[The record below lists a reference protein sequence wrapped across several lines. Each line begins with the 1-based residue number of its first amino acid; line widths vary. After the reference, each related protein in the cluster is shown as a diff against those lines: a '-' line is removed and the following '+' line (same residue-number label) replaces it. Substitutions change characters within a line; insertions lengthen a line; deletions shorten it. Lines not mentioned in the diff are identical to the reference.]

1 MLYLGRKTATTPTV
15 LEWSERFSELHD
27 HTHNDRLRAFYA
39 AGVVSGDT
47 PIHDAPLVALDVET
61 TGLNPTRDGIVS
73 IGLVPM
79 TLARIQC
86 SGARHWVVN
95 PRRVLQD
102 ESVVIHGITHSDI
115 ADAPDLMDILDELL
129 AALAGRIVVV
139 HHHLIERQFLDAA
152 LKVRINEGIT
162 FPVIDTMELE
172 SRLHRQRPPGLWD
185 KLLRRPQPSI
195 RLADSRQRYNL
206 PYYQPHHAL
215 TDALASAELLQA
227 QIAHHYSPET
237 PLRAL
242 WF

>member
-1 MLYLGRKTATTPTV
+1 MLYLGRKTSAESAV
-15 LEWSERFSELHD
+15 SDWVERFAELHD
-27 HTHNDRLRAFYA
+27 HTHHERLRAYYA

-47 PIHDAPLVALDVET
+47 PLSDVPFVALDFET
-61 TGLNPTRDGIVS
+61 TGLNPQRDGIIS

-86 SGARHWVVN
+86 NAARHWVVN

-102 ESVVIHGITHSDI
+102 ESVVIHGITHSAI
-115 ADAPDLMDILDELL
+115 AEAPDLMDILDELL
-129 AALAGRIVVV
+129 TALAGRIVVV

-152 LKVRINEGIT
+152 LKVRINEGIQ
-162 FPVIDTMELE
+162 FPVVDTMALE
-172 SRLHRQRPPGLWD
+172 GRLHRQRPPSLWD

-195 RLADSRQRYNL
+195 RLADSRTRYHL
-206 PYYQPHHAL
+206 PFYQPHHAL

-227 QIAHHYSPET
+227 QIAHHYTPET

-242 WF
+242 WG

>member
-1 MLYLGRKTATTPTV
+1 MFYLGRKPTPLPT
-15 LEWSERFSELHD
+15 LPDWPERFSELHD
-27 HTHNDRLRAFYA
+27 HTHHSGLRDFYGV
-39 AGVVSGDT
+39 GVVSGDT
-47 PIHDAPLVALDVET
+47 PLAEVPFVALDFET
-61 TGLNPTRDGIVS
+61 TGLDPQRDGIVS

-86 SGARHWVVN
+86 RAARHWVVN
-95 PRRVLQD
+95 PKRVLQD

-115 ADAPDLMDILDELL
+115 AEAPDIMDILDELL

-139 HHHLIERQFLDAA
+139 HHHRIERQFLDAA
-152 LKVRINEGIT
+152 LKVRINEGIV
-162 FPVIDTMELE
+162 FPVVDTMELE
-172 SRLHRQRPPGLWD
+172 SRLYRQRPPSWLD

-227 QIAHHYSPET
+227 QIAYHFAPET
-237 PLRAL
+237 PLRDL
-242 WF
+242 WN